1 MISSRKLS
9 SFAVPLLAVLAAG
22 LSTRASAG
30 LDLYATGSTLSTG
43 TCVPQALPGG
53 QQGVRCTG
61 TFYGIRAQ
69 RADANRWVE
78 FGMTESG
85 SLLFWINLNGTLRTC
100 AAPSTQGWKDAFVT
114 AASASAFFEI
124 TLNPATGV
132 CTSLFA
138 ASGSQFKAASAL

>member
-9 SFAVPLLAVLAAG
+9 FFAVPLLAVLAAG
-22 LSTRASAG
+22 LSTQASAG
-30 LDLYATGSTLSTG
+30 TDLYATGSTLSTG

-69 RADANRWVE
+69 KADANRWVE
-78 FGMTESG
+78 FGVTETG
-85 SLLFWINLNGTLRTC
+85 SLLFWFNLNGTLRTC
-100 AAPSTQGWKDAFVT
+100 AAPNTQGWRDAFAT
-114 AASASAFFEI
+114 ASAASAFFEI
-124 TLNPATGV
+124 TMNPATGV
-132 CTSLFA
+132 CTSLFS